1 MDKVVFSNEKLI
13 SGVKTIAKAVKATLG
28 PEGELVLVTGPN
40 LINGRRFTKD
50 GVTVAKNVSS
60 EDKVEDLAI
69 KTVLEASLKTAEEA
83 GDGTSNTVVLTE
95 ALIDNALANINES
108 DNKND
113 IIRGIRDVA
122 KVIDARL
129 VKMAKKAT
137 GKRLENVAF
146 ISSNGN
152 KEVSKTVADLYKT
165 SDRVILETSKT
176 GETYT
181 NSVSGLVVDR
191 GFTSKYFVNNLKTN
205 ECVMENAVILF
216 TDSEINKIQT
226 IEHVIKHVIEND
238 KPLLI
243 VGELSFEVLGTLNL
257 NVQQGRI
264 KVANIIPPRS
274 NYQKEVMMTDLAKM
288 TGGVFYSESAGDNLL
303 NVTAD
308 GLGEASKI
316 IIGKDKTIIVP
327 KSDNKEYL
335 ESVKSSSDDNAKFL
349 EDRINAISGNMN
361 TVFVGAATDAEKNE
375 LYDIY
380 EDVILACKSAIEQG
394 VIPGAG
400 VSFKDAVKELG
411 DSKAEKIVKD
421 SLLTPYKIFSTGKP
435 VDWTVGLGYNVRTK
449 ELCDVAKDGILDP
462 LKVGREVLKNAVSV
476 ATTIIN
482 TNTVVL

>member
-1 MDKVVFSNEKLI
+1 
-13 SGVKTIAKAVKATLG
+13 
-28 PEGELVLVTGPN
+28 
-40 LINGRRFTKD
+40 
-50 GVTVAKNVSS
+50 
-60 EDKVEDLAI
+60 
-69 KTVLEASLKTAEEA
+69 
-83 GDGTSNTVVLTE
+83 
-95 ALIDNALANINES
+95 
-108 DNKND
+108 
-113 IIRGIRDVA
+113 
-122 KVIDARL
+122 
-129 VKMAKKAT
+129 
-137 GKRLENVAF
+137 
-146 ISSNGN
+146 
-152 KEVSKTVADLYKT
+152 
-165 SDRVILETSKT
+165 
-176 GETYT
+176 
-181 NSVSGLVVDR
+181 
-191 GFTSKYFVNNLKTN
+191 
-205 ECVMENAVILF
+205 MENAVILF

-335 ESVKSSSDDNAKFL
+335 DSVKSSSDDNAKFL